1 MSGDAELERLLA
13 QRRAEMER
21 NLRTDEAEAAG
32 RPDPQEQSPRQI
44 LVSSLGY
51 RGLEVLENA
60 ERQYP
65 RQTAALVPQL
75 ARLISSG
82 ELPGKLDGGRLLQ
95 VFRLVGLNV
104 RMRTTIKVEKDGKM
118 VSLSEKLAGGGR
130 P

>member
-1 MSGDAELERLLA
+1 
-13 QRRAEMER
+13 MER
-21 NLRTDEAEAAG
+21 NLRAGGAAEGGGVAAG
-32 RPDPQEQSPRQI
+32 QADRREQSPRQI
-44 LVSSLGY
+44 LVSSLGH

-65 RQTAALVPQL
+65 RQTAVLVPQL

-82 ELPGKLDGGRLLQ
+82 ELPGKLDGGMLLQ
-95 VFRLVGLNV
+95 AFRLVGLNV
-104 RMRTTIKVEKDGKM
+104 RMRTTIKVEQDGKM

>member
-21 NLRTDEAEAAG
+21 SLRAGAAAAAG
-32 RPDPQEQSPRQI
+32 QQDHQEQSPRQI
-44 LVSSLGY
+44 LVSSLGH

-60 ERQYP
+60 EWQYP

-82 ELPGKLDGGRLLQ
+82 DLPEKLDGGRLLQ

-104 RMRTTIKVEKDGKM
+104 RMRTTIKVEQDGKM
-118 VSLSEKLAGGGR
+118 VSLSEKLAGGEQS
-130 P
+130 